1 MQRTK
6 LMGKGTHTTKDGRT
20 AKKGLYYNINQKRKR
35 GEKMRAKGAKGA
47 PSAQDFE
54 DAAKTAKKA
63 DGGIYKMAGGGMYK
77 MADGGMKN
85 GMPGGTMVKMKNGGV
100 FVQSRGC
107 GAVDNKR
114 RRPTQLK

>member
-1 MQRTK
+1 
-6 LMGKGTHTTKDGRT
+6 MGKGTHTTKDGRT

-63 DGGIYKMAGGGMYK
+63 DGGIYKMA
-77 MADGGMKN
+77 DGGMKN

>member
-1 MQRTK
+1 MAK
-6 LMGKGTHTTKDGRT
+6 ATHKTKDGRT
-20 AKKGLYYNINQKRKR
+20 AKKGLYYNINKKRKEGR
-35 GEKMRAKGAKGA
+35 KPRKPGSPGA
-47 PSAQDFE
+47 PSAADFE
-54 DAAKTAKKA
+54 AAAKTAKKA
-63 DGGIYKMAGGGMYK
+63 DGGMYK

-85 GMPGGTMVKMKNGGV
+85 GMPGGTMVKMKNGGA

>member
-6 LMGKGTHTTKDGRT
+6 LMGKGTHTTQDGRT

-63 DGGIYKMAGGGMYK
+63 DGGIYKMA
-77 MADGGMKN
+77 DGGMKN

>member
-6 LMGKGTHTTKDGRT
+6 LMGKGTHTTQDGRT

-63 DGGIYKMAGGGMYK
+63 DGGIYKMA
-77 MADGGMKN
+77 DGGMKN
-85 GMPGGTMVKMKNGGV
+85 GMPGGTMVKMKNGGA

>member
-1 MQRTK
+1 
-6 LMGKGTHTTKDGRT
+6 MGKGTHTTQDGRT

-63 DGGIYKMAGGGMYK
+63 GGGIYK

-85 GMPGGTMVKMKNGGV
+85 GMPGGTMVKMKNGGA
-100 FVQSRGC
+100 FVQSKGC

>member
-6 LMGKGTHTTKDGRT
+6 LMGKGTHTTQDGRT

-63 DGGIYKMAGGGMYK
+63 DGGIYKMA
-77 MADGGMKN
+77 DGGMKN
-85 GMPGGTMVKMKNGGV
+85 GMPGGTMVKMKNGGA
-100 FVQSRGC
+100 FVQSKGC

>member
-47 PSAQDFE
+47 PSAQDFK

-63 DGGIYKMAGGGMYK
+63 DGGIYK

-85 GMPGGTMVKMKNGGV
+85 GMPGGTMVKMKNGGA

>member
-1 MQRTK
+1 
-6 LMGKGTHTTKDGRT
+6 MGKGTHTTQDGRT

-63 DGGIYKMAGGGMYK
+63 DGGIYKMA
-77 MADGGMKN
+77 DGGMKN
-85 GMPGGTMVKMKNGGV
+85 GMPGGTMVKMKNGGA

>member
-1 MQRTK
+1 
-6 LMGKGTHTTKDGRT
+6 MGKGTHTTQDGRT

-63 DGGIYKMAGGGMYK
+63 DGGIYKMA
-77 MADGGMKN
+77 DGGMKN

>member
-6 LMGKGTHTTKDGRT
+6 LMGKGTHTTQDGRT

-47 PSAQDFE
+47 PSKKDFE

-63 DGGIYKMAGGGMYK
+63 GGGIYK

-85 GMPGGTMVKMKNGGV
+85 GMPGGTMVKMKNGGA
-100 FVQSRGC
+100 FVQSKGC